1 MRLNQEHRTFMLKF
15 FLTLQP
21 SLPKTLESNLHLLK
35 LIAKS
40 MGLVE
45 KLSKLNNYIV
55 SLEFGGETV

>member
-1 MRLNQEHRTFMLKF
+1 MLKF